1 MNMTDTSRTKSKKK
15 ILVIEDDEDI
25 RNLILFNLSLDEGF
39 ELLDTDNGEEGLLIA
54 EKNIPDLI
62 ILDIMLPGIDG
73 FEVCRILKENISTRR
88 IPVIMLT
95 ARADDEDVIRG
106 YELGV
111 EDYLRKP
118 FNSMKILSARI
129 HNVLQRR
136 AENSK
141 ITIGSLEIDPL
152 SFSVTADGIPAELSY
167 SEFKILQLLA
177 ENRGVAFSREA
188 IMANVKAGKGSGE
201 SQEEKSG
208 KKNTLRS
215 VDVQV
220 LSLRK
225 KLGSCGHLIGT
236 VRGAGYIIKTD
247 I

>member
-1 MNMTDTSRTKSKKK
+1 MTDTDRTKSKKK

-25 RNLILFNLSLDEGF
+25 RNLILFNLSLDEEF
-39 ELLDTDNGEEGLLIA
+39 ELLDTDNGEEGLVIA

-141 ITIGSLEIDPL
+141 IKIGSLEIDPL

-188 IMANVKAGKGSGE
+188 IMANVKAGKGNGE
-201 SQEEKSG
+201 GHEDKAG